1 MLHYRAYLIMWRY
14 SDDMSSPTSP
24 SQNPISL
31 TPQGPPTTVIPLE
44 DPAIRHELSQALA
57 VVPEFRREAVAT
69 VVSHHPR
76 SLISWANIGD
86 LGRDNLERYAYYRIG
101 YHRGLDTLR
110 QNGWRGSGYVRWNQ
124 ESNHGFLRCLL
135 GLQKLA
141 EAIGEADE
149 AERCH
154 LFLLQLDPS
163 GIPPEFLSI
172 HQ

>member
-1 MLHYRAYLIMWRY
+1 
-14 SDDMSSPTSP
+14 MSSPNSP
-24 SQNPISL
+24 SQNPVSL

-57 VVPEFRREAVAT
+57 VAPDSRREAVAV

-110 QNGWRGSGYVRWNQ
+110 QNGWRGSGYVLAMSDGTKNQ
-124 ESNHGFLRCLL
+124 ITAFCAVCLVCKSWPKRLAKPMKPSVVIFSCYSSTHRAFPLNFL
-135 GLQKLA
+135 
-141 EAIGEADE
+141 
-149 AERCH
+149 
-154 LFLLQLDPS
+154 PS
-163 GIPPEFLSI
+163 ISKTIAVDLTDD
-172 HQ
+172 

>member
-1 MLHYRAYLIMWRY
+1 
-14 SDDMSSPTSP
+14 MSSPNSP

-57 VVPEFRREAVAT
+57 VAPDSRREAVAV

-101 YHRGLDTLR
+101 
-110 QNGWRGSGYVRWNQ
+110 
-124 ESNHGFLRCLL
+124 
-135 GLQKLA
+135 
-141 EAIGEADE
+141 
-149 AERCH
+149 
-154 LFLLQLDPS
+154 
-163 GIPPEFLSI
+163 
-172 HQ
+172 

>member
-1 MLHYRAYLIMWRY
+1 
-14 SDDMSSPTSP
+14 MSSPTP
-24 SQNPISL
+24 ASQNPISL

-44 DPAIRHELSQALA
+44 DRVIRHELSQALA
-57 VVPEFRREAVAT
+57 VALESRREAVGV

-86 LGRDNLERYAYYRIG
+86 LGRDDLERYSYYRIG

-110 QNGWRGSGYVRWNQ
+110 QNGWRGSGYVRWDQ

-163 GIPPEFLSI
+163 GIPREFLSA